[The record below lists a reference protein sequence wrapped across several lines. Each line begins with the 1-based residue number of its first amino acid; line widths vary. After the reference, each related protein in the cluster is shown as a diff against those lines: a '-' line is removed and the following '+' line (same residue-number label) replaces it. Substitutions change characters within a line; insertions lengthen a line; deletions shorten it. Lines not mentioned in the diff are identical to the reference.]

1 MSKPSE
7 QMERARRSIR
17 VEAELP
23 AGAHEVWKAWTTEAG
38 VRSFLAPEARIE
50 AEPGGSYEIYFNP
63 EAPCGSRGTEGMR
76 VLAVQPESFLAF
88 TWNAP
93 PHLPEVRK
101 QQTTVE
107 IRIFSMGPESSRVHL
122 EHRGWGTGG
131 QWEEAFAYFSR
142 AWSEGVFP
150 RLKNRFA
157 AGNGPSPSRTPA

>member
-1 MSKPSE
+1 MLIKLACRRAAGTPACRSMSKPSE

-17 VEAELP
+17 VEAELQ
-23 AGAHEVWKAWTTEAG
+23 AGAHEVWKAWTT
-38 VRSFLAPEARIE
+38 
-50 AEPGGSYEIYFNP
+50 
-63 EAPCGSRGTEGMR
+63 
-76 VLAVQPESFLAF
+76 
-88 TWNAP
+88 
-93 PHLPEVRK
+93 
-101 QQTTVE
+101 VE
-107 IRIFSMGPESSRVHL
+107 IRIASLGPESSRVHL